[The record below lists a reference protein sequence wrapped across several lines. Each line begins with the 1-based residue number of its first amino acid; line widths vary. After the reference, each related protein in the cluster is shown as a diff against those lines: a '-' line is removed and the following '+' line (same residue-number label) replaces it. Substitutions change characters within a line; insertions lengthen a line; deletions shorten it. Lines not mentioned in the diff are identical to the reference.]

1 MQDVNP
7 LSRTL
12 DEIITRDPR
21 YHREA
26 YTFVLAA
33 LHDTVSHLQRPRH
46 ITGQELLD
54 GLRRYALDQYGPMAR
69 TVLNTWGLQATDD
82 IGEIVFTLVDARLLG
97 KSAADSKED
106 FQDYYSFEAA
116 FDRGIR
122 YTFGA
127 E

>member
-1 MQDVNP
+1 MPDANP
-7 LSRTL
+7 LLRTL
-12 DEIITRDPR
+12 DEIVTRDPR

-26 YTFVLAA
+26 YTLVLAA
-33 LHDTVSHLQRPRH
+33 LHDTVNHLKRPRH

-69 TVLNTWGLQATDD
+69 TVLNAWGLHATDD
-82 IGEIVFTLVDARLLG
+82 VGEIVFTLVDAQLLG

-106 FQDYYSFEAA
+106 FRSRYSFEAA
-116 FDRGIR
+116 FDQGIC
-122 YTFGA
+122 YTLGA